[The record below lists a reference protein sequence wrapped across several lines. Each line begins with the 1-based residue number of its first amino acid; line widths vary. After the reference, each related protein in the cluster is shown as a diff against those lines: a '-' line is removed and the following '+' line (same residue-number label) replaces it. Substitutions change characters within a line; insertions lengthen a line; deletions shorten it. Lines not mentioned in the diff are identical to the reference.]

1 MNKYFVREKNPIK
14 WLFPAEIAMVL
25 YAVFTLVIVLF
36 TATNLHGSDVM
47 VWDRVRVVITTFAVW
62 LVYRI
67 YPCRLLAFVRIA
79 VLLLFLGWWYPDTYE
94 LNKQFTNLDPM
105 FASWDQ
111 AIFGFQ
117 PALVWCEKMSS
128 PIVSEMFD
136 FGYSM
141 YYPLFV
147 IYILYVLLTRY
158 DDLQKVS
165 FVILAAFYVYYV
177 IYDLLPV
184 TGPQYYYLAAG
195 VENIAVG
202 VFPDVGN
209 YFATHTEC
217 LPTPGWENGLFHSLV
232 ETAHAAGE
240 RPTAAFPSSHV
251 GIATI
256 TMALVV
262 KMREWKCLLIM
273 AVPYVLLCLS
283 TVYIQAHYAVD
294 AMAGFV
300 SAVIIFF
307 TLDFVYDKFW
317 GKSLCKSRK

>member
-1 MNKYFVREKNPIK
+1 MNKYFIREKNPIK

-25 YAVFTLVIVLF
+25 YAVFTLIIVLF
-36 TATNLHGSDVM
+36 TATNLHGSDAM
-47 VWDRVRVVITTFAVW
+47 IWDRVRVVVTTLAVW
-62 LVYRI
+62 VVYRI
-67 YPCRLLAFVRIA
+67 YPCRLMAFVRIV
-79 VLLLFLGWWYPDTYE
+79 VLLAFLGWWYPDTYE
-94 LNKQFTNLDPM
+94 LNKQFENLDPL

-111 AIFGFQ
+111 ALFGFQ

-147 IYILYVLLTRY
+147 IYIFYVLLTRY
-158 DDLQKVS
+158 EDLQKVS
-165 FVILAAFYVYYV
+165 FVILAAFYIYYV

-195 VENIAVG
+195 VENIAAG
-202 VFPDVGN
+202 VFPDVGD

-217 LPTPGWENGLFHSLV
+217 LPTPGWEHGLFHSLV

-256 TMALVV
+256 TMALVI
-262 KMREWKCLLIM
+262 KMREWKCLLFM
-273 AVPYVLLCLS
+273 AVPYLLLCLS

-300 SAVIIFF
+300 SAIIIFF
-307 TLDFVYDKFW
+307 ALDFVYDNFW
-317 GKSLCKSRK
+317 GKSLGKSRK

>member
-36 TATNLHGSDVM
+36 TATNLHGSDAM
-47 VWDRVRVVITTFAVW
+47 VWDRVRVVITTLAVW

-195 VENIAVG
+195 VENIAAG